1 METRFLQTFL
11 SVTETGSMAE
21 TARRLNI
28 TPSAVTQ
35 RIRALEAE
43 IGLPLLQR
51 SGQRIEATPAGAR
64 SIAQARQMVV
74 LADDM
79 KASQASEGES
89 GLLRVGVIH
98 TALTGLLPDIL
109 IRLRRKRPGIDL
121 YLVPGASGDLYTQLS
136 EGELDAA
143 IIVKPHFHL
152 PKALEWMPMHQEALL
167 FIAPK
172 GSADGD
178 PRVMLRS
185 EPFIRYD
192 RNHWGGRAVD
202 RYLRQQRIRPQE
214 RYELDSLE
222 AIVVMVSRG
231 LGVSIIPD
239 WPAPWPAGVQ
249 LHQAALSDAP
259 LREIGVAW
267 SRTSRW
273 LPLIPAFLNE
283 AAGQNAGS

>member
-11 SVTETGSMAE
+11 SVTETASMAE

-51 SGQRIEATPAGAR
+51 SGQRMEATPAGVR
-64 SIAQARQMVV
+64 LIAQARQMIV

-79 KASQASEGES
+79 KAAQASEGES
-89 GLLRVGVIH
+89 GLLRVGVIQ

-109 IRLRRKRPGIDL
+109 SRLRQQRPGIDL
-121 YLVPGASGDLYTQLS
+121 YLVPGASGELYAQLS
-136 EGELDAA
+136 DGALDAA
-143 IIVKPHFHL
+143 MMVKPHFQL
-152 PKALEWMPMHQEALL
+152 PKTLDWLPLRCEPLL
-167 FIAPK
+167 LIAPQ
-172 GSADGD
+172 GSIDGD
-178 PRVMLRS
+178 PKAVLRR

-202 RYLRQQRIRPQE
+202 QYLRQQRIRPKEQ
-214 RYELDSLE
+214 YELDSLE
-222 AIVVMVSRG
+222 AIVIMVARG

-239 WPAPWPAGVQ
+239 WPAPWPQGV
-249 LHQAALSDAP
+249 ALDRIELNDAP
-259 LREIGVAW
+259 MREIGIAW
-267 SRTSRW
+267 PRASRR
-273 LPLIPAFLNE
+273 LPLIRALLDE
-283 AAGQNAGS
+283 ALDRSAR